1 MYYQLARCAKP
12 LKNNDER
19 TSAMDDVKLF
29 AGQRIRRVRKD
40 RGLTQARMA
49 EDLGISTS
57 YLNLI
62 ERNQRPLTA
71 QTLLKLAGAYDI
83 DIKEFSGSAEAR
95 AIGQLQEV
103 FRDPLFDGRVGDTEL
118 KEIAAASP
126 DACEAVSLLYHAWR
140 EAQDNAAGLAVQL
153 AGDSDG
159 SGRGA
164 GVEPLRSP
172 VEEVRDYLT
181 RHRNHYPELEE
192 AAEALHERAGLSPQ
206 ALYAGLADHL
216 TATLQVGVNVVP
228 VDVMPDTLRRYD
240 RHRRRILLSE
250 ILPDSGR
257 VFQLAY
263 EICLLEHRDLLD
275 RLIGDGGFS
284 TDAAA
289 RMARAHL
296 ANYFAGAVI
305 MPYER
310 FLAAAESL
318 RHDID
323 VLARRF
329 GASFEQVCH
338 RLTTLQRPGA
348 KGIPFFLIRIDSAGN
363 VSKRFS
369 AGTFQFARLGGAC
382 PRWNVH
388 RAFQIPGRIFTQIIR
403 MPEGETYFSISRTVS
418 RAGARSVAGATS
430 ADGLLALGLGV
441 DISFAKRVAYADG
454 FDLSGEA
461 GITPIGIN
469 CRLCER
475 ADCTERALPP
485 IHRKLIV
492 DEHRRDI
499 TPFSFM
505 D

>member
-1 MYYQLARCAKP
+1 
-12 LKNNDER
+12 
-19 TSAMDDVKLF
+19 MDDVKLF

-95 AIGQLQEV
+95 AMAQLQEV
-103 FRDPLFDGRVGDTEL
+103 FRDPLFDGRVGETEL

-140 EAQDNAAGLAVQL
+140 EAQDNAAGLAVRL
-153 AGDSDG
+153 AGEEG
-159 SGRGA
+159 GQA
-164 GVEPLRSP
+164 AEPLRSP
-172 VEEVRDYLT
+172 VEEVRDHLT
-181 RHRNHYPELEE
+181 RHRNHFPELEE
-192 AAEALHERAGLSPQ
+192 AAEALHERAGLTAQ
-206 ALYAGLADHL
+206 AMYAGLADHL
-216 TATLQVGVNVVP
+216 TGALQVGVNVVP

-263 EICLLEHRDLLD
+263 EICLLEHRELLD
-275 RLIGDGGFS
+275 RLVGEGGFS

-296 ANYFAGAVI
+296 ASYFAGAAI
-305 MPYER
+305 MPYDR

-323 VLARRF
+323 ILARRF

-388 RAFQIPGRIFTQIIR
+388 RAFQIPGRIFTQVIR
-403 MPEGETYFSISRTVS
+403 MPEGETYFSISRTVA
-418 RAGARSVAGATS
+418 RAGAGATS
-430 ADGLLALGLGV
+430 ADGLLALGLGF
-441 DISFAKRVAYADG
+441 DISHAKRVVYADG
-454 FDLSGEA
+454 FDASSEA
-461 GITPIGIN
+461 GVTQIGIN

-475 ADCTERALPP
+475 PDCTERALPP
-485 IHRKLIV
+485 INRKLIV

-499 TPFSFM
+499 APFSFM